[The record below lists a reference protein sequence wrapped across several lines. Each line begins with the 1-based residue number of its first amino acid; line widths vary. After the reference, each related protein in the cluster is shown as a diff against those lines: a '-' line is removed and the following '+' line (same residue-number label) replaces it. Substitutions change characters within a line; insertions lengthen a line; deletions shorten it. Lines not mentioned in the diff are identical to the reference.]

1 MAGGTGQSLTTAVP
15 QALGGAALGTAAG
28 LGYNP
33 MQVQA
38 AQAGQIS
45 PIQAQQV
52 QAAQAGQVGPISA
65 QNVYAGQLAAT
76 NLNPYMNP
84 YTEQVVR
91 ANEADI
97 LRGAQIG
104 LNQLGAQAQA
114 ARAFGGSR
122 QAVTESELGR
132 NVAQQLAQS
141 SAGLRQAG
149 FTQAQQA
156 AQQDIQSR
164 MQAALANQ
172 QAGLSAGTTSAQLQQ
187 QANLANQ
194 QAAMQAALANQQAGL
209 TAGTTS
215 AQFQQQANL
224 ANQQAAMQAALANQQ
239 AGLSGAQFRL
249 GAAQQ
254 LGNLANLGFG
264 IGQQVQQNLSS
275 QGAMQQG
282 LQQALIDAA
291 RAQYAG
297 YIGAPSQALSTQLGA
312 FSGSQTG
319 QQTTTGTESYR
330 PGLFDYLSL
339 GASIIPKIP

>member
-38 AQAGQIS
+38 AQT
-45 PIQAQQV
+45 
-52 QAAQAGQVGPISA
+52 GQVSPISA

-84 YTEQVVR
+84 YTEQVIR

-97 LRGAQIG
+97 LRGAQMG

-122 QAVTESELGR
+122 QAVAEAELGR

-209 TAGTTS
+209 
-215 AQFQQQANL
+215 
-224 ANQQAAMQAALANQQ
+224 
-239 AGLSGAQFRL
+239 SGAQFRL

-297 YIGAPSQALSTQLGA
+297 YAGAPSQALSTQLGA
-312 FSGSQTG
+312 FGGSQTG
-319 QQTTTGTESYR
+319 QQTMTGTESYK

-339 GASIIPKIP
+339 GASLIPKPQIPKLA